1 MQFDIITMSKS
12 FNKTISLIKWVTYMK
27 SVKISKFIA
36 VFLVAGIV
44 ASFSAIGANAAIVD
58 NALGVS
64 SSYKET
70 DVTIVTSTDSKL
82 PSKYS
87 SVDLGYVTAIKS
99 QKYDDCWAYSGISA
113 FESKLLREEINT
125 GIMSADWANVWATRK
140 LNGKGW
146 QRNYKSSGYSNI
158 MPGYLTSWYGGI
170 LENDIAPV
178 DFSKD
183 VYGDMAPDNLA
194 RYGATSIRYLSK
206 SEPDQIKQSIMD
218 NGGVSTSYAHT
229 IKCLKNNQS
238 YFMPESYASD
248 YMGHSVEIVGWD
260 DNYSKDNFG
269 EYRNLKPNNDGA
281 WFVRNSWGN
290 YNSLGGYFWISYE
303 DKYVFSS
310 KYDPSYTIQNVMK
323 ITDNVKLK
331 QNEIYGATYE
341 FSYVLADEITYI
353 NKFDFSDEYNIIDKV
368 IFESECIGA
377 DYDIYY
383 IPVEN
388 EVPDNDESKWIKLES
403 GKVDFKGYICA
414 DFDDFTVPDVDGA
427 IGVQID
433 VSALND
439 GKTYDDP
446 SYIPN
451 SIGVCEWTR
460 TTDGVY
466 VFINDSKHG
475 DSFIK
480 YDKKSVELL
489 DWYKYAFDDDMG
501 GTFVI
506 KAVTRKNTEDDYMLG
521 DVNLD
526 GYITIDDVT
535 LAQKYLANLSD
546 LSEQSQ
552 KNADIDK
559 NGQINIDDVTDIQK
573 YMAGLYEW

>member
-1 MQFDIITMSKS
+1 MQFVIIKD
-12 FNKTISLIKWVTYMK
+12 NKILIKLVNYMK
-27 SVKISKFIA
+27 KIKITKLIA
-36 VFLVAGIV
+36 VISAVGIISSFGAFG
-44 ASFSAIGANAAIVD
+44 ASAAVVD

-64 SSYKET
+64 SSFEKT
-70 DVTIVTSTDSKL
+70 DIKIAEIAESKL

-87 SVDLGYVTAIKS
+87 SVDLGYVTGIKN
-99 QKYDDCWAYSGISA
+99 QKYDDCWVYSGIGS
-113 FESKLLREEINT
+113 FESKLLREGINI
-125 GIMSADWANVWATRK
+125 GDMSADWANVWATKK

-183 VYGDMAPDNLA
+183 VYGDMAPDNLT
-194 RYGATSIRYLSK
+194 RYGVTSIRYLSK

-229 IKCLKNNQS
+229 VRCLKNNQS
-238 YFMPESYASD
+238 YFMPESYTNS
-248 YMGHSVEIVGWD
+248 YLGHSVEIVGWD
-260 DNYSKDNFG
+260 DNYSRNNFG
-269 EYRNLKPNNDGA
+269 EYRNLKPDNDGA
-281 WFVRNSWGN
+281 WLVRNSWGN

-310 KYDPSYTIQNVMK
+310 KYDPSYTIQNVME
-323 ITDNVKLK
+323 ITDDVKLK
-331 QNEIYGATYE
+331 QNEIYGATYD

-368 IFESECIGA
+368 IFETGCIGA

-388 EVPDNDESKWIKLES
+388 EVPQDDESKWIKLDS
-403 GKVDFKGYICA
+403 GKVDFRGYICA
-414 DFDDFTVPDVDGA
+414 DFDDFTAPEGYGA
-427 IGVQID
+427 IGVKID
-433 VSALND
+433 SGALND
-439 GKTYDDP
+439 GKTYDDE

-451 SIGVCEWTR
+451 SVGVGEWTW
-460 TTDGVY
+460 TADHVY

-480 YDKKSVELL
+480 YDEESIELL
-489 DWYKYAFDDDMG
+489 DWYKNKLDDDIG

-506 KAVTRKNTEDDYMLG
+506 KVVTRKDNEEDYMLG

-526 GYITIDDVT
+526 RQITIDDVT
-535 LAQKYLANLSD
+535 LAQKYLANLND

-559 NGQINIDDVTDIQK
+559 NGEINIDDVTDIQK
-573 YMAGLYEW
+573 YMAGLFEW